1 MRLGNYSL
9 VVIYEYSDSIGSI
22 VAGYDGVLREDM
34 DVEVRG
40 VLEDLALGSLACFAD

>member
-40 VLEDLALGSLACFAD
+40 VLEDLALGLLACFAD